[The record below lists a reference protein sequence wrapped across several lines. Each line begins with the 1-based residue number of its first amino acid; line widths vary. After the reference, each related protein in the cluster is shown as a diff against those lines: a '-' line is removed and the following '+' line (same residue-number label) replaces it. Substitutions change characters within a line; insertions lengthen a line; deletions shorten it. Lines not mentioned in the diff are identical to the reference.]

1 MTPVTPRSLRR
12 SQSATTRAV
21 AAAMAGV
28 AGIGSAAWGISQFV
42 TPYRGNVAK
51 TSDRFPAPLP
61 LVTPVV
67 ASTPAEAV
75 ADPTGGY
82 DIDAALASVSA
93 SLMSLADTVT
103 SSVGAPGSVTGGGS
117 GGTGGTGG
125 GNGGGGLLPGGG
137 GSILPGPKDDDGLDF
152 SKPDLGTGDTVN
164 SLPVVCDT
172 VTEAVTPAPGVTDV
186 VQEQTVG
193 CETAAQ
199 DPTEGDA
206 PGDPTADATDS
217 PSDTASGGSGSSDG
231 SDGGHTRSRD

>member
-1 MTPVTPRSLRR
+1 MTPVTSRSLRR
-12 SQSATTRAV
+12 NQSATTRAV

-51 TSDRFPAPLP
+51 TADRFPAPLP
-61 LVTPVV
+61 LLTPVV
-67 ASTPAEAV
+67 ASTPVEAV

-93 SLMSLADTVT
+93 SLLSVADTVT
-103 SSVGAPGSVTGGGS
+103 SSVTAPGAVTGG
-117 GGTGGTGG
+117 GGTGG
-125 GNGGGGLLPGGG
+125 GNGGGGGLLPGG

-152 SKPDLGTGDTVN
+152 TKPDLGTGDTVN
-164 SLPVVCDT
+164 SLPVVCTT
-172 VTEAVTPAPGVTDV
+172 VTQAVTPAPGVTAV

-193 CETAAQ
+193 CETAAG

-206 PGDPTADATDS
+206 PEDPTGGATDS
-217 PSDTASGGSGSSDG
+217 PSDTASGGSGPSDG
-231 SDGGHTRSRD
+231 SDGGHTRSRG